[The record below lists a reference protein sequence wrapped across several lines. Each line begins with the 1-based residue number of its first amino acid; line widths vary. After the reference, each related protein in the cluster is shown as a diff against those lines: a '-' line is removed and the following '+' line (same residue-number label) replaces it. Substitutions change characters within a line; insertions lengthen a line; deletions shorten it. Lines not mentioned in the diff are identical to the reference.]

1 MPPPE
6 FLETDSEPDMAEE
19 TGPSASQP
27 ESPADPAGTGSNE
40 NTDDALPEAEQPN

>member
-19 TGPSASQP
+19 TSPSASQP
-27 ESPADPAGTGSNE
+27 ESPADAASNE
-40 NTDDALPEAEQPN
+40 TTDDALPEAEQPN